1 MSKEPACASPPQP
14 PPQAATGSIQ
24 RALPSAPASETVG
37 GCELV
42 PYLPPD
48 GPQRDGS
55 HFKGAGGCRSV
66 GHPHRGWG
74 STPQTGVPRDV
85 VREVTAGCGPQRCGP
100 ACAFVGAPPSF
111 EAAGAD
117 SGVIAPRIQQLK
129 KVAPPFLLGP
139 AATAS
144 SGARRPETGGVAA
157 SAERARI
164 ALATTQAGPLAY
176 DASFPVVRGRK
187 SPGRSPDDDAALLA
201 MAFAKVSFVSVPL
214 ISRVEELIAHVTT
227 MCK

>member
-1 MSKEPACASPPQP
+1 MSKEPACASPRQP

-117 SGVIAPRIQQLK
+117 SRCDRASNPAVKKGSPTLFARTRSHGVQRGAAPRNGRCGRLCRAGTYRACHHTSWSPSLRR
-129 KVAPPFLLGP
+129 VV
-139 AATAS
+139 S
-144 SGARRPETGGVAA
+144 SGAWPQVAWQVA
-157 SAERARI
+157 
-164 ALATTQAGPLAY
+164 
-176 DASFPVVRGRK
+176 
-187 SPGRSPDDDAALLA
+187 
-201 MAFAKVSFVSVPL
+201 
-214 ISRVEELIAHVTT
+214 
-227 MCK
+227 